1 MLSSTA
7 FHTMS
12 CHDSRQSWNK
22 LDQASILLALYGT
35 YVRVII
41 NNFQCF
47 PQYKVV
53 HLATVTTLF
62 ATVLYYKYKGGGSR
76 VSLPLFLTLALYSV
90 APFAHWVSLSHF
102 VENSNVNDTVC

>member
-1 MLSSTA
+1 
-7 FHTMS
+7 MS
-12 CHDSRQSWNK
+12 CHDSRQSWNR

-53 HLATVTTLF
+53 HLTTVTILF
-62 ATVLYYKYKGGGSR
+62 GTVLFNKYKGVGGTR
-76 VSLPLFLTLALYSV
+76 VSLPMFLSLALYSV
-90 APFAHWVSLSHF
+90 APFAHWVALSQSI
-102 VENSNVNDTVC
+102 ENSNVTNTVIIHA